1 MSQVIPISSSGA
13 EQVPAAPP
21 ETVRRFWSKV
31 QRTPEACWLWTAR
44 VDRGGYGIFSVN
56 REKLVRAHRLSWLLA
71 GNADPGNACLLH
83 RCGNHRCVR
92 PDHLYVGSLHDIKG
106 ERKERQPATPRW
118 DMPRRPAPR
127 GEAHWTRR
135 ERQRVLRGERSNLAK
150 LTEEDVVAIR
160 RLHAS
165 GRHRNADLGAMFGV
179 AERSIYHIVRRKTWT
194 HLP

>member
-1 MSQVIPISSSGA
+1 
-13 EQVPAAPP
+13 
-21 ETVRRFWSKV
+21 
-31 QRTPEACWLWTAR
+31 
-44 VDRGGYGIFSVN
+44 
-56 REKLVRAHRLSWLLA
+56 
-71 GNADPGNACLLH
+71 
-83 RCGNHRCVR
+83 
-92 PDHLYVGSLHDIKG
+92 LYVGSLHDLKS
-106 ERKERQPATPRW
+106 ERHPRDPARLWATS
-118 DMPRRPAPR
+118 RRPAVR

-165 GRHRNADLGAMFGV
+165 GNLRNADLGVMFGV